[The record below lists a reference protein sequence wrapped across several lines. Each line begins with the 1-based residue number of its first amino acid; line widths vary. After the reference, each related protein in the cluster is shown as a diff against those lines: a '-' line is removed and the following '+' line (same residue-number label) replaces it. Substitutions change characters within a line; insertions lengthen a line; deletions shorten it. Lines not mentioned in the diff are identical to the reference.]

1 GLFKP
6 SAVARKDVVPSGGVR
21 GSQKEGEGRVARV
34 GGGEDRPGGSGLRRP
49 ADVAMV
55 QVDLLVGA
63 SLGPAG
69 GRVETHS
76 EDLAGTIGY
85 VARTDQRD
93 SRQPLLPRPLEGPV
107 GRGLAGVVQC
117 GSAW

>member
-1 GLFKP
+1 M
-6 SAVARKDVVPSGGVR
+6 ARKDVVPSGGVR

-63 SLGPAG
+63 SLGPEG
-69 GRVETHS
+69 GRVELHS
-76 EDLAGTIGY
+76 EDLADTIGY

-93 SRQPLLPRPLEGPV
+93 SRQRLLTRPLEGPV
-107 GRGLAGVVQC
+107 VRVLAVVVQC
-117 GSAW
+117 GNA